1 MKYLLLLAPLALV
14 GCSSFEPPNATL
26 ETDKTVFHMTR
37 SQVILAINECES
49 ANTRPVVI
57 EARRKI
63 NGVTTT
69 VPVEVTCHPR
79 YRIFQ

>member
-1 MKYLLLLAPLALV
+1 VKYLITLSVVLLTACAGV
-14 GCSSFEPPNATL
+14 PNASL
-26 ETDKTVFHMTR
+26 ETDKTVVHMTR

-49 ANTRPVVI
+49 AGTRPVVV

-69 VPVEVTCHPR
+69 VPVEVTCHPK
-79 YRIFQ
+79 YKFF

>member
-1 MKYLLLLAPLALV
+1 MKYLITLPVVLLTA
-14 GCSSFEPPNATL
+14 CSSFDVPNASL
-26 ETDKTVFHMTR
+26 ETDKTVVHMTR

-49 ANTRPVVI
+49 AGTRPVVV

-69 VPVEVTCHPR
+69 VPVEVTCHPK
-79 YRIFQ
+79 YKFF

>member
-1 MKYLLLLAPLALV
+1 MKYLITVPAVLLVAC
-14 GCSSFEPPNATL
+14 GFNSPPNASL
-26 ETDKTVFHMTR
+26 ETDKTVVHMTR

-49 ANTRPVVI
+49 AGTRPVVV

-69 VPVEVTCHPR
+69 VPVEVTCHPK
-79 YRIFQ
+79 YKFF

>member
-1 MKYLLLLAPLALV
+1 MKYLITLPVVFLTACAGV
-14 GCSSFEPPNATL
+14 PNASL
-26 ETDKTVFHMTR
+26 ETDKTVVHMTR

-49 ANTRPVVI
+49 AGTRPVVV

-69 VPVEVTCHPR
+69 VPVEVTCHPK
-79 YRIFQ
+79 YKFF